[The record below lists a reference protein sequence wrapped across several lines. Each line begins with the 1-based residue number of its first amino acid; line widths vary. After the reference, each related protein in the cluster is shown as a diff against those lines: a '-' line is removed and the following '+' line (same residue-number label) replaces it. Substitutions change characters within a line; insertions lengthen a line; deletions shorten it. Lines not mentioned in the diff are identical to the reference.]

1 MANKSFST
9 KGLSRQLEEKA
20 NKAEIDLASMRSS
33 YAKLQDNL
41 NMKTLEVKNVQK
53 TNEDERRAGDHREQ
67 ELRDEIEDLRHDN
80 DTITRKNKSL
90 TVQMQSSTEELQYK
104 SEEKDFLQTRHDAL
118 STESQTLQKDLKKAQ
133 ETLRAF
139 ERRVEEERQ
148 QSQDLQ
154 AQSKAKVQELST
166 QFEILHQTFEEEK
179 NRFKANEESWSSQRK
194 ELQSQKNKIEQQALG
209 LQKTVDKLQASEGT
223 LSERETN
230 LQQGLESEKQRHRNE
245 EAVLGRQIN
254 ELQQE
259 VRDKHD
265 ALDSLRSEVTK
276 VKEDL
281 RMSQRLQNASEEK
294 VQALEDE
301 MVVLQSEEDEEIDR
315 INDELDAA
323 KEEAEILSN
332 NLQVMKQELD
342 QSETA
347 KAKAEADLHD
357 LMTDR
362 RVGGLSKDHLDS
374 RLRDAESQL
383 QRAKAEKKSLHDQLG
398 DANAKLASLQLT
410 TAEAESN
417 RNEAA
422 SLRHDLSAAREKDT
436 EQLQRE
442 VKQKNVTRDMRRQIS
457 DLECKIRTL
466 ELSKLAVDSPK
477 SSIGGSARKTE
488 IIEVSRQLV
497 EARQQ
502 IKDLRATARDSERE
516 AQRKYAALEK
526 EAHQR
531 IDEFQQN
538 SEDLEHEIANLRL
551 QLEEQAALRDSA
563 EQTIKR
569 LRTRLHGQDKDLH
582 AARLNQADDRTIAE
596 ERKDLHEMLKDA
608 KLEAEDL
615 KVQIAS
621 HDKRMQTTA
630 GREMDLRSQLKRVRE
645 ERTAKT
651 HKVIALTTE
660 LESVQRSYERSIE
673 NLARQQKIW
682 DEERRSI
689 VSRVRFPNMSVS
701 SLHAAESTD
710 LKQLE
715 LDIQNR
721 EKRHAAELKGMAKH
735 IQWFKAQFAREEEFK
750 EALVNEKKYLLLQIE
765 MFNAWYES

>member
-9 KGLSRQLEEKA
+9 KGLSRQLEEKV

-33 YAKLQDNL
+33 YAKLQENL

-53 TNEDERRAGDHREQ
+53 TNEEERRAGDLREQ

-90 TVQMQSSTEELQYK
+90 TVQMQTSTQELQYK
-104 SEEKDFLQTRHDAL
+104 LEEKDFLQTRHDAL

-133 ETLRAF
+133 EALRAI

-154 AQSKAKVQELST
+154 AQSKAKVQELSS
-166 QFEILHQTFEEEK
+166 QFETLHQTFEEEK

-209 LQKTVDKLQASEGT
+209 LQKTVDQLQVSEGT

-230 LQQGLESEKQRHRNE
+230 LQQCLESEKQRHRNE
-245 EAVLGRQIN
+245 EAVLVRQIN

-265 ALDSLRSEVTK
+265 ALDSLRSEITK

-281 RMSQRLQNASEEK
+281 RISQRCQNASDEK

-315 INDELDAA
+315 LKDELDAA

-332 NLQVMKQELD
+332 NLRAMKQELD

-347 KAKAEADLHD
+347 KAKVEADLHEI
-357 LMTDR
+357 MTDR
-362 RVGGLSKDHLDS
+362 RVGSLSKDYLDS
-374 RLRDAESQL
+374 RLQDTESQL
-383 QRAKAEKKSLHDQLG
+383 QRAKAEKKSLHDQLS
-398 DANAKLASLQLT
+398 DANAKLASLQSFI
-410 TAEAESN
+410 AEAESD

-422 SLRHDLSAAREKDT
+422 SLRHDLSAAREKET
-436 EQLQRE
+436 EQFQRE
-442 VKQKNVTRDMRRQIS
+442 VKQKNGIRDMKRQIS

-466 ELSKLAVDSPK
+466 ELSKLVDSPK
-477 SSIGGSARKTE
+477 SSIEGSARKTE
-488 IIEVSRQLV
+488 SIEVGRQLV
-497 EARQQ
+497 EAHQQ

-516 AQRKYAALEK
+516 AQRKYAALDK
-526 EAHQR
+526 EAHQK

-538 SEDLEHEIANLRL
+538 IEELEHEIANLRL
-551 QLEEQAALRDSA
+551 QVEEQAASRESA

-569 LRTRLHGQDKDLH
+569 LRTRLQGLDKDLH

-615 KVQIAS
+615 KVQIANY
-621 HDKRMQTTA
+621 DKRMQTTS
-630 GREMDLRSQLKRVRE
+630 GREMDLRSQLKRVQE
-645 ERTAKT
+645 ERTAQT

-660 LESVQRSYERSIE
+660 LESLQRRYERSIE

-710 LKQLE
+710 MKQLE

-735 IQWFKAQFAREEEFK
+735 TQWFKAQFAREEGFRY
-750 EALVNEKKYLLLQIE
+750 ALVNEKKYLLLQIE